1 MITCTRMAGK
11 HWIILYIG
19 SHLSSTPCLSFTK
32 KNRVH
37 GSRDNAMCVRRPGP
51 RNLASILTVTHV
63 TDARETRDHPSSSPP
78 RMTWILVLYRFVH
91 VWKDLLRWNR
101 CSLLEDARS
110 CVSTGKRVANVAI
123 KITYSISPR
132 TSKVFLPSYVSDLPF
147 LMVRRMG
154 QDNSHR
160 DFKVR

>member
-11 HWIILYIG
+11 HWIILYIS
-19 SHLSSTPCLSFTK
+19 SHLSSAPCLSFT

-51 RNLASILTVTHV
+51 RDLASILTVTDV
-63 TDARETRDHPSSSPP
+63 TDARETRDHPGFSLL
-78 RMTWILVLYRFVH
+78 RMTWILVWYRFV
-91 VWKDLLRWNR
+91 WKDSLRWNR
-101 CSLLEDARS
+101 CSSLEDARS

-132 TSKVFLPSYVSDLPF
+132 TSKVFSTPCTVMSVICLS
-147 LMVRRMG
+147 
-154 QDNSHR
+154 
-160 DFKVR
+160 